1 MPDTK
6 KKSTIAEPSKKDIKH
21 DIIKK
26 IETALADLKT
36 VLGEKKFS
44 SKVKKAAKLF
54 IHATPKKPKV
64 KKVIPVKKKPAPA
77 TKKKAT
83 GKSKTAKKK

>member
-1 MPDTK
+1 MTDAK
-6 KKSTIAEPSKKDIKH
+6 KKSTPSKKDIRH

-26 IETALADLKT
+26 IETALADLKA

-54 IHATPKKPKV
+54 VHATPKPAKV
-64 KKVIPVKKKPAPA
+64 KKAIPVKKKPAPA
-77 TKKKAT
+77 AEKKAT
-83 GKSKTAKKK
+83 GKSKTSKKK